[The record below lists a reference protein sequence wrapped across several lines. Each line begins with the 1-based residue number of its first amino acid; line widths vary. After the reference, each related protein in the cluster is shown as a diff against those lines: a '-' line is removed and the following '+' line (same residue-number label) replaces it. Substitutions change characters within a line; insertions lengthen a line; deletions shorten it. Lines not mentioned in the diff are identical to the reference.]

1 MVVTTNLNSNTKS
14 NGKITEV
21 TVNNKLN
28 LIRFFVDIKTRPLGS
43 IALPFEIKKSL
54 PGLTDRVGKK
64 IFPQELN
71 ACP

>member
-21 TVNNKLN
+21 NVNNKLN

-43 IALPFEIKKSL
+43 IALPFEIKKACL
-54 PGLTDRVGKK
+54 ALRIELEN
-64 IFPQELN
+64 IFFYRN
-71 ACP
+71 

>member
-43 IALPFEIKKSL
+43 IALPFEIK
-54 PGLTDRVGKK
+54 
-64 IFPQELN
+64 N
-71 ACP
+71 ACLALRIELEKKFFHRN